1 MKFFLKIIFSALL
14 VYAMFMLIV
23 DGGYSFLSLSTHLSA
38 KTLFIE
44 KGIPY
49 LVGFFSSLYTLFM
62 IWKK

>member
-1 MKFFLKIIFSALL
+1 MNFFLKIIFSALL

-49 LVGFFSSLYTLFM
+49 LVGFFLVFTLCL
-62 IWKK
+62 